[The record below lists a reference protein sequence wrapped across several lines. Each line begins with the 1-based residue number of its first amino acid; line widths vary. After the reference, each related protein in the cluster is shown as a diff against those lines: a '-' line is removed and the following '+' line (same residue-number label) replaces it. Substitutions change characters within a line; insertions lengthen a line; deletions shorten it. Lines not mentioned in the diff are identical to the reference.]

1 MQDTNSTSED
11 SRQRAIR
18 LESQNLRKDKK
29 YSSAAILHAAM
40 LVLGELGH
48 QNAKKIMKK
57 IIDDPSIADKLMELV
72 TNPGSPPVEQLSR
85 IEALSFLIHHNWSE
99 NDYRYC

>member
-1 MQDTNSTSED
+1 MGLQGTSSTSEE

-18 LESQNLRKDKK
+18 LESKNLRKNF
-29 YSSAAILHAAM
+29 SSSAILHAAQI
-40 LVLGELGH
+40 VLGELGH
-48 QNAKKIMKK
+48 RNAKKIMQN
-57 IIDDPSIADKLMELV
+57 IIDDPSVADKLMDLV
-72 TNPGSPPVEQLSR
+72 TNPSAPPVEQLSR